1 MDWVLELVSEVG
13 FWGSL
18 ALLTWGGALGLKEA
32 FAPGGDK
39 AEGTGPSA
47 SGAALAHA
55 GEH

>member
-32 FAPGGDK
+32 FARSGDK